1 MFEQAESA
9 TSRGSSFSFG
19 KPKPK
24 RAPAPAPAS
33 APAPSPAS
41 ASEAASASGRQ
52 TPSHQSN
59 VDGDD
64 LVIKVSKG
72 FRVLLP
78 PLRGSMY
85 IDSTMHSQDM
95 ERDAVVYMRGD
106 YTTSQRIERLQE
118 RYKCCF
124 VVEASAETYGRA
136 AA

>member
-72 FRVLLP
+72 FRVLLAP
-78 PLRGSMY
+78 PPWKY
-85 IDSTMHSQDM
+85 
-95 ERDAVVYMRGD
+95 VY
-106 YTTSQRIERLQE
+106 
-118 RYKCCF
+118 
-124 VVEASAETYGRA
+124 
-136 AA
+136 